1 MFKIGEFSRMS
12 GLSINTLYH
21 YDNVGILKPIY
32 IDKFTGYRYYDANQL
47 ITINKIIAL
56 KDAGFSLIEISN
68 FFKNNSS
75 SESLIE
81 VLEVKAELLENA
93 LELETSRLQRLR
105 TNIFLIKNGGIP
117 TMNEISIKKVEKILV
132 ASLRKCFVKDGN
144 QTYDEFCES
153 LWTQVNEYID
163 KVKGKRTIPCMTLYH
178 EDNTSVQD
186 MEVAEPITKLIP
198 EGANVKVYELPIVEK
213 MACIV
218 HNGSFATIGKTYEIM
233 YKWIS
238 ENKYSICGPVR
249 EIYHEGEWV
258 TDDPNKYVT
267 ELQFPIK

>member
-21 YDNVGILKPIY
+21 YDNIGILKPMY

-47 ITINKIIAL
+47 VTINKIIAL
-56 KDAGFSLIEISN
+56 KDAGFSLVEIGD
-68 FFKNNSS
+68 FFKRNSS
-75 SESLIE
+75 NESLIE
-81 VLEVKAELLENA
+81 ILEVKAESLEKV

-117 TMNEISIKKVEKILV
+117 NMNEISIKKVEKILV
-132 ASLRKCFVKDGN
+132 ASLRKCFIKDGN
-144 QTYDEFCES
+144 QSYDEFCES
-153 LWTQVNEYID
+153 IWTQLNEYIY
-163 KVKGKRTIPCMTLYH
+163 KVKGKCTIPCMTLYH
-178 EDNTSVQD
+178 EDTTLIQD
-186 MEVAEPITKLIP
+186 MEVVEPITKLIP
-198 EGANVKVYELPIVEK
+198 EGNNVKIYELPTVEK

-218 HNGSFATIGKTYEIM
+218 HNGSFATIGKTYGII

-238 ENKYSICGPVR
+238 ENKYSICGPIR